1 MPEDTLH
8 GIPFA
13 WITAGHNGVIALH
26 KRSRAVA
33 AAAWDSPSSEEVA
46 AIIAAVRPLIEARL
60 REEIATVVEGC
71 GVPGAERMACEEAA
85 AIVRKGQERS
95 DEKDA

>member
-1 MPEDTLH
+1 MTDDTLH
-8 GIPFA
+8 GVPFA

-26 KRSRAVA
+26 QRSRAVA
-33 AAAWDSPSSEEVA
+33 WDTPHSEEVA

-71 GVPGAERMACEEAA
+71 GVPGAERFACEEAA
-85 AIVRKGQERS
+85 AIVRKGGPS
-95 DEKDA
+95 